1 MRTQRSRRD
10 RQKWAN
16 LFEFSARHD
25 APQVPGALA
34 PLRIT
39 PPDGRTIQAQATD
52 ASALLSAVL
61 GRLIQLIP

>member
-1 MRTQRSRRD
+1 M
-10 RQKWAN
+10 
-16 LFEFSARHD
+16 LEFSARYD
-25 APQVPGALA
+25 APPVSGALA

-39 PPDGRTIQAQATD
+39 LPDGRTIQAQATD